1 MKRKRGSLTILTLVM
16 LTFSLLLIYFIN
28 DYYARQ
34 NFDYQNLIYYY
45 QQQNAKLKRL
55 ISDDH

>member
-16 LTFSLLLIYFIN
+16 LTFSLLLIYFVN

-45 QQQNAKLKRL
+45 QQQNVKLKRL
-55 ISDDH
+55 INDDH

>member
-1 MKRKRGSLTILTLVM
+1 MKQQRGSLTILTLVM
-16 LTFSLLLIYFIN
+16 LTFSLLLIYFVN

-45 QQQNAKLKRL
+45 RQQNVKLKRL
-55 ISDDH
+55 FNDEQ